1 MLSFFSKTLKFFF
14 STPIVIE
21 ESAIQ
26 EPFPVSE
33 HNTQFLKQN
42 PLAVLNVLRDLQH
55 NNAALRVSWGS
66 RQFISRILEVSQ
78 QRLIIDF
85 GSREDDNNAA
95 VTARNIA
102 MVAETNGAKIEFT
115 VPQMQ
120 VESYQGLPAFVM
132 PTPLAVWCI
141 QRREYF
147 RIPAPLH
154 PAYFGKATL
163 ADKSVLRFRL
173 FDLSLGGMGALLD
186 TSPPE
191 SLVQGIQLKE
201 IELDMG
207 QWGRFRCDVQLL
219 AVSERKVV
227 DSKGETIVTPRLSF
241 RFLHMNPVLERSLQR
256 IIFSL
261 EREAR
266 ERANN
271 VR

>member
-1 MLSFFSKTLKFFF
+1 M
-14 STPIVIE
+14 
-21 ESAIQ
+21 
-26 EPFPVSE
+26 SE

-55 NNAALRVSWGS
+55 ANAALRVSWSS
-66 RQFISRILEVSQ
+66 RQFISRILDVSQ
-78 QRLIIDF
+78 QQLVIDF
-85 GSREDDNNAA
+85 GSREEDNTAA
-95 VTARNIA
+95 LAAKNLS
-102 MVAETNGAKIEFT
+102 MVAETNGAKIEFS

-120 VESYQGLPAFVM
+120 VENYQGLPAFVM
-132 PTPLAVWCI
+132 PTPPAVWFI

-147 RIPAPLH
+147 RIPAPLY
-154 PAYFGKATL
+154 PPYYGCATL
-163 ADKSVLRFRL
+163 PDKKTLRFRL

-186 TSPPE
+186 APPPE
-191 SLVQGIQLKE
+191 MLVPGMELKE

-207 QWGRFRCDVQLL
+207 QWGRFRFDVQLL
-219 AVSERKVV
+219 AISERKVV
-227 DSKGETIVTPRLSF
+227 DSKNETIVTPRLSF
-241 RFLHMNPVLERSLQR
+241 RFLYMNPVLERSLQR

>member
-1 MLSFFSKTLKFFF
+1 MLNIFMTVLKFCWP
-14 STPIVIE
+14 TPIHNE

-55 NNAALRVSWGS
+55 SNAALRVSWSS
-66 RQFISRILEVSQ
+66 RQFISRILDVSQ
-78 QRLIIDF
+78 QQLIIDF
-85 GSREDDNNAA
+85 GSREEDNHAA
-95 VTARNIA
+95 LTAKNIA

-120 VESYQGLPAFVM
+120 VENYQGLPAFVM
-132 PTPLAVWCI
+132 PTPPAVWFI

-147 RIPAPLH
+147 RIPAPLY
-154 PAYFGKATL
+154 PAYYGSATL
-163 ADKSVLRFRL
+163 PNKQILRFRL

-186 TSPPE
+186 APPPE
-191 SLVQGIQLKE
+191 MLVPGMELKE

-207 QWGRFRCDVQLL
+207 QWGRFRFDVQLL
-219 AVSERKVV
+219 AISERKVV
-227 DSKGETIVTPRLSF
+227 DGKNETIVTPRLSF
-241 RFLHMNPVLERSLQR
+241 RFLYMNPGLERSLQR